1 MGFKGRALLPRRL
14 LKDPELL
21 LIMPSRVP
29 ETPALTHSQN
39 LLFPPSEQEFK
50 PETHLRLPQPE
61 ATRSRDRLSPQPPAP
76 LSRTRA
82 PYRGLCLVEHKCP
95 KTRAPTSRATW
106 PGRSPS
112 SSCHRCQP
120 LAVHGDAASTTPHH
134 PHPHELGPRLN
145 TSHYAR
151 FSRCPDECLHLFGA
165 AAPGEKQRWLCQPCQ
180 PESCAP
186 SLQLKASST
195 SCPTPCLRASRKGE
209 RRLQPLLTPQG
220 RHQAMMVLDQG

>member
-76 LSRTRA
+76 LSRTSA

-95 KTRAPTSRATW
+95 KTRAPTSHLAW
-106 PGRSPS
+106 P
-112 SSCHRCQP
+112 QP
-120 LAVHGDAASTTPHH
+120 LQQLPSVPAPCCARRCCQHHPTSPHTTRIHTSWDHGSTPATTPGSAAVLMSAFTFLGRQLLGKSRDGCASPASPRAV
-134 PHPHELGPRLN
+134 PHPYSSERAAPPAQRRALGPRGRGRGGC
-145 TSHYAR
+145 SH
-151 FSRCPDECLHLFGA
+151 
-165 AAPGEKQRWLCQPCQ
+165 
-180 PESCAP
+180 
-186 SLQLKASST
+186 SS
-195 SCPTPCLRASRKGE
+195 P
-209 RRLQPLLTPQG
+209 RREGIKP
-220 RHQAMMVLDQG
+220 